1 MSDVKLVDYY
11 YRGGYINLIVQ
22 DLRSQR
28 TLTFHHCLECPGN
41 DCKWVLIDLDYFID
55 LLNAKAVKDYCE
67 DCINNLKQ
75 HIAEIN
81 SNVSGD
87 DLLEFEF

>member
-1 MSDVKLVDYY
+1 
-11 YRGGYINLIVQ
+11 
-22 DLRSQR
+22 
-28 TLTFHHCLECPGN
+28 
-41 DCKWVLIDLDYFID
+41 
-55 LLNAKAVKDYCE
+55 LNAKAVKDYCA
-67 DCINNLKQ
+67 DCIDNLKQ